1 VAIDEIEIK
10 VEGET
15 LEKVL
20 KEIEKQLDEKQN
32 FKQRFLGAN
41 IEEQRKNWEE
51 VGAVS
56 GSESMDKIV
65 SFMSYINEQKRLK
78 RGHELTKTQIT
89 KFQKMLV
96 TPYFGRVDF
105 IEEGENYEEKM
116 YIGMASILD
125 DNHNLLIYDW
135 RAPISSMYYD
145 YEIGKAE
152 YKCPQ
157 CIVKGE
163 LTLKRQY
170 KIADG
175 KIQYMFDSNLKIDD
189 DMLQELL
196 SKSVDNKMKTIVTS
210 IQKEQ
215 NKIIRNDEN
224 KILIVQ
230 GPAGSGKTSI
240 ALHRIAYLLYKHRD
254 KITSNNILIFSPNEI
269 FNDYISNVLPELG
282 EDNMYQ
288 TTYKEYMHETLNL
301 KFIKEDM
308 SDMMEYIL
316 NKKRDWQFEK
326 RVNSIKFKTSC
337 EFIDILKNYI
347 KYLENKV
354 PKFKEIIYKDK
365 TIIDEKEFNQ
375 LFTHDYKLFPLS
387 KRLNKIK
394 ERILFLLEPLEKER
408 IDELV
413 QELSDSGNYFDKI
426 EIMEKSISIVR
437 KETEVLKQRIYQMT
451 RFNLMDV
458 YKDLFRNIKLMAS
471 FSSNKL
477 PQQIEDIRNYTLNSF
492 DRGILNY
499 EDQPALLYL
508 KIVLGDVQDTSS
520 IKYIVIDEAQDY
532 TPLQYEVL
540 KRLFPNASITM
551 LGDLSQGI
559 NYYMNIG
566 CYENVTKVFS
576 DSSTA
581 VVKLTKSYRQAA
593 EITAFS
599 RKILKG
605 KVEGEWV
612 DRSGSS
618 PEIIKAEKEQ
628 LHVKVL
634 EDIERFKKQG
644 YKSIGIIG
652 RNNDDCL
659 KIYNEL
665 KDLTEVKLVQ
675 KNDVEYVKGVVVIPS
690 YLSKGLEFDAVIIL
704 DAGGKNYTEEDERNL
719 LYTVCTRALHELR
732 IYYIEQNAMIAMLQS
747 NAKAQLNDKVSN

>member
-1 VAIDEIEIK
+1 VAIDEKEIK

-51 VGAVS
+51 VGVVS

-78 RGHELTKTQIT
+78 RGHELTRTQIT
-89 KFQKMLV
+89 KFEKMLV

-116 YIGMASILD
+116 YIGMASIMD

-152 YKCPQ
+152 YQCPQ
-157 CIVKGE
+157 CVVKGE

-215 NKIIRNDEN
+215 NRIIRNDEN

-326 RVNSIKFKTSC
+326 RVNSIKFKTSY

-354 PKFKEIIYKDK
+354 PKFKEIIYRDK

-375 LFTHDYKLFPLS
+375 LFSHDYKLFPLS

-408 IDELV
+408 INELV

-451 RFNLMDV
+451 RFNLMDL
-458 YKDLFRNIKLMAS
+458 YKDLFRNIKLMES

-508 KIVLGDVQDTSS
+508 KIVLGDIQDTSS

-618 PEIIKAEKEQ
+618 PEIIKVEKEQ

-652 RNNDDCL
+652 RNNDECL
-659 KIYNEL
+659 KIYKEL

-704 DAGGKNYTEEDERNL
+704 DAGGKNYTAEDERNL
-719 LYTVCTRALHELR
+719 LYTVCTRALHELH
-732 IYYIEQNAMIAMLQS
+732 IYYIEKNAMIAMLES
-747 NAKAQLNDKVSN
+747 NVV